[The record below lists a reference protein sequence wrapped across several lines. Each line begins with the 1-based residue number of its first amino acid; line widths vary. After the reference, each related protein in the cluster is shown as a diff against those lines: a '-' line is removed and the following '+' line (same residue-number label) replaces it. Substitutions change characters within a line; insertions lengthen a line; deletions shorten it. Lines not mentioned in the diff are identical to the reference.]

1 MYILFRVSSAR
12 CSKRNAQLRTNLYCN
27 AFGAYCTMPPLLVP
41 QGRHVYRLVK
51 SQLFT
56 KFKMQHFTG
65 KQFQKNHVGKTKE
78 LFCLPSTNFFV
89 YITFKIQHR
98 RGVALTS
105 RQSRFAIFVAGVLPN
120 IRFSQPARSQAQ
132 RPEHYKNQ
140 NIIAC
145 MLLR

>member
-1 MYILFRVSSAR
+1 MFQAQCTVANQSMLQCLRRVLCIA
-12 CSKRNAQLRTNLYCN
+12 A
-27 AFGAYCTMPPLLVP
+27 APVP
-41 QGRHVYRLVK
+41 QGRHIYRLVK

-89 YITFKIQHR
+89 YITFKVQHR
-98 RGVALTS
+98 RRALALTITS
-105 RQSRFAIFVAGVLPN
+105 RLSRFAIIVAGVLPN
-120 IRFSQPARSQAQ
+120 IRISQTARSQSQ
-132 RPEHYKNQ
+132 RPEHYKNL

-145 MLLR
+145 MQLR